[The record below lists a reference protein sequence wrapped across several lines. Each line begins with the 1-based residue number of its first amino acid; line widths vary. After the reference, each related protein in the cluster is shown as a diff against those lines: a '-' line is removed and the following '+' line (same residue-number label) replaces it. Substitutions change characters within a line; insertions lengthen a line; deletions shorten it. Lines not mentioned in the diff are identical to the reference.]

1 MFTYLQHAQEVDIKA
16 VLLGQYTE
24 MFREHN
30 VLCTRLNMVM
40 DESLGDWA
48 SPLTFKQAKTDSK
61 NLL

>member
-1 MFTYLQHAQEVDIKA
+1 MFTYLQHAQEVEIKA

-24 MFREHN
+24 MLREYN
-30 VLCTRLNMVM
+30 ALCTRLNMIV

-48 SPLTFKQAKTDSK
+48 SPLTFKQAKTNSR